1 MPTPTVSFRKIP
13 TFVTQRQRAGQKA
26 LAKGRELGHRSENSR
41 GGVFGPELYP
51 PRPRWLTRIFT
62 PSMFTRSLRL
72 FVSRPSATGYLPPF
86 DDFRKPP
93 SERLLCSETCH
104 LIIRTTI
111 VRFGSDPAV
120 PSRRDLRG
128 HRPHRARHWT
138 VDAVLSKAGR
148 KHLLTKP
155 HHRGAR
161 RCPGRSQS
169 LTLPPG
175 APGSAACQGFL
186 AVRLKPAPLLD
197 SWCPARL
204 CGDGCFPLAEHASQ
218 TSLKTITFLLKAAP
232 LLGLRRIQT

>member
-111 VRFGSDPAV
+111 VRFGSHPAV
-120 PSRRDLRG
+120 PSPGAVEAFGRTARDIGQSTLF
-128 HRPHRARHWT
+128 RPKP
-138 VDAVLSKAGR
+138 SSEG
-148 KHLLTKP
+148 LLTECHLGVRAAQVPQKLSP
-155 HHRGAR
+155 FPRHAR
-161 RCPGRSQS
+161 VGKEPRIS
-169 LTLPPG
+169 LHAAETR
-175 APGSAACQGFL
+175 ASAGFL
-186 AVRLKPAPLLD
+186 ASREPLQGREF
-197 SWCPARL
+197 SPR
-204 CGDGCFPLAEHASQ
+204 
-218 TSLKTITFLLKAAP
+218 
-232 LLGLRRIQT
+232 

>member
-111 VRFGSDPAV
+111 VRFGSLPDCRRRFAEP
-120 PSRRDLRG
+120 PSGRRGNAHVRYG
-128 HRPHRARHWT
+128 NRSVT
-138 VDAVLSKAGR
+138 VDGTALRLAASR
-148 KHLLTKP
+148 P
-155 HHRGAR
+155 CPR
-161 RCPGRSQS
+161 RQQRY
-169 LTLPPG
+169 
-175 APGSAACQGFL
+175 
-186 AVRLKPAPLLD
+186 R
-197 SWCPARL
+197 
-204 CGDGCFPLAEHASQ
+204 
-218 TSLKTITFLLKAAP
+218 
-232 LLGLRRIQT
+232 